1 MGKQYTFKTTKD
13 TLWLEKILDNMD
25 SRCRSEFIR
34 SAIINT
40 LTVTQPSK
48 DDRKVFSSDKMTD
61 KTSDTDL
68 RIQRTDN
75 FKGFEGSDFK
85 TDTLTDFDIIEEDIE
100 DLDNRLD
107 SIKF

>member
-25 SRCRSEFIR
+25 KRCRSEFIR
-34 SAIINT
+34 NAIVST
-40 LTVTQPSK
+40 LTVTQPRQ

-61 KTSDTDL
+61 KTSVEDL

-75 FKGFEGSDFK
+75 SKGFEGSDK
-85 TDTLTDFDIIEEDIE
+85 MTDTLTDFDIIEEDID
-100 DLDNRLD
+100 DLDSKLD